1 MRNPIHKRLENLASW
16 QHLTFMACLCER
28 MLPNFQLFCQVTE
41 QPAQS
46 RIYQNILNLTWEYL
60 TVKDAHINFDNQL
73 EKFETIIP
81 DVNNYDF
88 YGVVPAIEACEALS
102 ELLHSLIAGET
113 LEHAV
118 QVSLISLQTVIG
130 LLETNLDRE
139 LSEQEL
145 KASEEIEQELDVQW
159 QIYRALRECEE
170 RDVSLILALKNEIRA
185 EGISNIG
192 IEISQ

>member
-73 EKFETIIP
+73 EKFEAIIP

-159 QIYRALRECEE
+159 QIYRALRESEE

>member
-16 QHLTFMACLCER
+16 QHLTFMASLCER

-73 EKFETIIP
+73 EKFEAIIP

-159 QIYRALRECEE
+159 QIYRTLRECEE

>member
-73 EKFETIIP
+73 EKFEAIIP

-88 YGVVPAIEACEALS
+88 YGVVPAIEACEVLS

-170 RDVSLILALKNEIRA
+170 RDVSLIFALKNEIRA

>member
-73 EKFETIIP
+73 EKFEAIIP

>member
-1 MRNPIHKRLENLASW
+1 MRNPIHKRLEHLASW
-16 QHLTFMACLCER
+16 QHITFMACLCER

-73 EKFETIIP
+73 EKFEAIIP

>member
-41 QPAQS
+41 QPEQS

>member
-1 MRNPIHKRLENLASW
+1 MRNPIHKRLENLTSW

-73 EKFETIIP
+73 EKFEAIIP

-159 QIYRALRECEE
+159 QIYRALRESEE

>member
-1 MRNPIHKRLENLASW
+1 MRNPIHKRLEHLASW
-16 QHLTFMACLCER
+16 QHITFMACLCER

-41 QPAQS
+41 LPEQS

-60 TVKDAHINFDNQL
+60 TVKGANINFDNQL
-73 EKFETIIP
+73 EKFEAIIP

-88 YGVVPAIEACEALS
+88 YGVVPAINACEALS

-118 QVSLISLQTVIG
+118 QVSLISLQTVTG
-130 LLETNLDRE
+130 LLEMHLDRE

-159 QIYRALRECEE
+159 QIYRTLRESEE
-170 RDVSLILALKNEIRA
+170 RDISLILALKNEIRV

-192 IEISQ
+192 IEFNQ

>member
-46 RIYQNILNLTWEYL
+46 RIYQNILNYTWEYL

-73 EKFETIIP
+73 EKFEAIIP

-170 RDVSLILALKNEIRA
+170 RDVSLILTLKNEIRA